1 MEMTQEYYRKLSK
14 LHEAKRNEISRLDP
28 RSSDYWV
35 KRDEII
41 ELFAL
46 REQELTN
53 KFLSAEKGD

>member
-1 MEMTQEYYRKLSK
+1 MKEQEYYRKLDE
-14 LHEAKRNEISRLDP
+14 LHTAKRDEISRLDP
-28 RSSDYWV
+28 RSSDYWE

-53 KFLSAEKGD
+53 KLLDQ